1 MIFPASRRQ
10 PIPRPIPGLISD
22 QILGLFW
29 RMLTVRTTD
38 TSQAANPFLAPQ
50 FGHARRGP
58 QDVRNPAPV
67 LPKLFSEDLFRGGHN
82 ELLIE
87 HRGECYRLRLT
98 RQDKL
103 ILNK

>member
-1 MIFPASRRQ
+1 MRHDESQHSRSTGFGPAYRAPQ
-10 PIPRPIPGLISD
+10 
-22 QILGLFW
+22 LGP
-29 RMLTVRTTD
+29 TVR
-38 TSQAANPFLAPQ
+38 SR
-50 FGHARRGP
+50 HS
-58 QDVRNPAPV
+58 APV
-67 LPKLFSEDLFRGGHN
+67 PTLRSEDLFRGGHN